1 MSGSRAVHVF
11 LAYALLNCAFSA
23 SVFAQQSGQ
32 APPVRVG
39 NPTHL
44 NFPAISKSHS
54 APPEIEHL
62 PDLAA
67 RLLRHAADADCH
79 PGDCKILV
87 TDFVFPDG
95 LTFPNGIKWADD
107 LSSLFADQQKSIQV
121 ADRILFKDFLE
132 RERISARLQN
142 SEPVARGLA
151 SHFNATV
158 VLVGQ
163 ARMIKEDVVQLSA
176 RFLSVNHSDLIGPS
190 SEVNLLVDQAPAGLD
205 PTDGLLPRPPLP
217 PLPGTMN
224 GEGVYQGGVQGSG
237 LPSCYY
243 MPSPPYTED
252 ARSTQFSGIIIVEGV
267 VGSDGAV
274 RAVRI
279 VKGAPFGL
287 DESVVK
293 TVSTWMGKP
302 AMLDGKPVAT
312 VVPLEM
318 NFRLYRA
325 N

>member
-1 MSGSRAVHVF
+1 MSGSRAVHDF
-11 LAYALLNCAFSA
+11 LVCALLHCAVCV
-23 SVFAQQSGQ
+23 SVFAQQPGQ
-32 APPVRVG
+32 APPIRVP
-39 NPTHL
+39 NPIYL
-44 NFPAISKSHS
+44 NFPATSKPDST
-54 APPEIEHL
+54 PPEIEHL

-67 RLLRHAADADCH
+67 RLLHHAADAGCH
-79 PGDCKILV
+79 PGDCKILE

-95 LTFPNGIKWADD
+95 STFPNGIKWADD

-121 ADRILFKDFLE
+121 ADRTLFKDFLE

-142 SEPVARGLA
+142 SEPVARWLA

-163 ARMIKEDVVQLSA
+163 ARMIKEDIVQLSA

-205 PTDGLLPRPPLP
+205 PTDGLLPPLP
-217 PLPGTMN
+217 PLPDTIN
-224 GEGVYQGGVQGSG
+224 AEKVYQIGVQGVG
-237 LPSCYY
+237 VPSCYY
-243 MPSPPYTED
+243 MPNPPYTED

-274 RAVRI
+274 IAVRI

-287 DESVVK
+287 AESVVK
-293 TVSTWMGKP
+293 TVSTWKCKP
-302 AMLDGKPVAT
+302 AMLDAKPVAT
-312 VVPLEM
+312 VVPFET
-318 NFRLYRA
+318 NFRLYGP